1 MAVNPTKV
9 LIIDDSDVPPT
20 PDRLPAY
27 CPRCGVR
34 YVGKESNRL
43 DEVEHGLVHSLDE
56 VQATYEDPSLD
67 LWPEVI
73 VPILKQRTAAVWARE
88 TGCSA
93 RTVKGLRNTSR
104 KPQPKNRHRLLRAI
118 DRWATRQL
126 ARKWPDL
133 KHVELAQ
140 RFHASLLPDEL
151 RRRAPPPRA
160 GGGSGGRAPSRRRDV
175 RAQPP

>member
-93 RTVKGLRNTSR
+93 RTVKASATPPANHNPRTVTGSSA
-104 KPQPKNRHRLLRAI
+104 LLTAG
-118 DRWATRQL
+118 
-126 ARKWPDL
+126 P
-133 KHVELAQ
+133 
-140 RFHASLLPDEL
+140 
-151 RRRAPPPRA
+151 RRRRKR
-160 GGGSGGRAPSRRRDV
+160 GGAPSRRRDV
-175 RAQPP
+175 RAQPL